1 MPDEFDVRDDR
12 EETHEEGADDE
23 EEIAAMKRRVAE
35 MESEAAKLREM
46 QSQLDQQSESLQRE
60 DREDVDARSIFVGNV
75 DYGATPEEIQAHFQS
90 AGSINRVTILLDK
103 FTGHP
108 KGYAYVE
115 FTEPNL
121 VAQALVL
128 NESLFRGRNLKVV
141 PKRTNL
147 PGLTRGGRGAARG
160 VLTMDSNLP
169 SEPNLRVTIIAAD
182 GLYKRDVFRFPDPFA
197 VATISGEQTKT
208 TSVIKKTL
216 NPYWN
221 EVFDMKA
228 TEDSILAIQIFDQK
242 KFKKKD
248 QGFLGVINVRIGDVI
263 DLDVGGEEMLTRDLK
278 KSNDNL
284 VVHGKLIVNLSTNLT
299 TASSG
304 PGTRPGLNTSGSSMA
319 GTYPARASSQNRTST
334 GASPAPS
341 RPQTVPDLSSSA
353 PTAVNGTGPQA
364 NGANRTGFSSFED
377 NQGRLPAGWER
388 REDNLGRTYYV
399 DHNTR
404 STTWNRPSTTYN
416 ERDQRTAM
424 EANMQ
429 MERRAHQNR
438 MLPEDRTGANSPS
451 VPEQQGS
458 TAANSNAV
466 SMMATG
472 ATTAGTGELP
482 AGWEQRHTP
491 EGRAYFVDHNTRTTT
506 WVDPRRQQYI
516 RMYGPQ
522 NTGGSN
528 PTIQQQ
534 PVSQLGP
541 LPSGWEMR
549 LTNTARVYFVD
560 HNTKTTTWDD
570 PRLPSSL
577 DQGVPQYKRDFRRKL
592 IYFRSQPALRILSG
606 QCHVKVRRGNI
617 FEDSYAEIM
626 RQSAT
631 DLKKRLMIK
640 FDGEDGLDYG
650 GLSREFF
657 FLLSHEMFNP
667 FYCLFEYSA
676 HDNYTLQIN
685 PHSGINP
692 EHLNYFKFIGRVVGL
707 AIFHRRFLDSF
718 FIGAFYKMMLRK
730 KVQIQ
735 DMEGVDED
743 FHRNL
748 TWMLENDIENV
759 VDLTFSVDDDQF
771 GETKTVDLKPGGS
784 EIPVTNQSK
793 KEYIELVTEWKIQKR
808 VSEQFN
814 AFIAGFNELIPADLV
829 NVFDERELELL
840 IGGIADIDVDD
851 WKKHT
856 DYRGYQEQDE
866 VIQNFWKVIRTWDAE
881 QKSRLLQFATGTS
894 RIPVNGFKDLQG
906 SDGPRRFTIEKA
918 GEVNAL
924 PKSHTCFNRLDLPPY
939 KSYDTL
945 NSKLSTAVE
954 ETLGFGQE

>member
-1 MPDEFDVRDDR
+1 M
-12 EETHEEGADDE
+12 A
-23 EEIAAMKRRVAE
+23 
-35 MESEAAKLREM
+35 
-46 QSQLDQQSESLQRE
+46 
-60 DREDVDARSIFVGNV
+60 
-75 DYGATPEEIQAHFQS
+75 
-90 AGSINRVTILLDK
+90 
-103 FTGHP
+103 
-108 KGYAYVE
+108 
-115 FTEPNL
+115 
-121 VAQALVL
+121 
-128 NESLFRGRNLKVV
+128 
-141 PKRTNL
+141 
-147 PGLTRGGRGAARG
+147 
-160 VLTMDSNLP
+160 SNLP
-169 SEPNLRVTIIAAD
+169 AQPNLRVTIIAAD

-197 VATISGEQTKT
+197 VATVGGEQTHT

-221 EVFDMKA
+221 EPFDLRVN
-228 TEDSILAIQIFDQK
+228 EDSILAIQIFDQK

-263 DLDVGGEEMLTRDLK
+263 DLSMGGDEMLTRDLK

-284 VVHGKLIVNLSTNLT
+284 VVHGKLIINLSSNLSAPHPNQNGLQRQQAQT
-299 TASSG
+299 STSSG
-304 PGTRPGLNTSGSSMA
+304 LVPQVAAPSPQTQPGPSNLDTSPAAASNSSLNQRTPTSALPTGPPPPLNGAPTNPPGPG
-319 GTYPARASSQNRTST
+319 
-334 GASPAPS
+334 APS
-341 RPQTVPDLSSSA
+341 R
-353 PTAVNGTGPQA
+353 A
-364 NGANRTGFSSFED
+364 NLSSFED
-377 NQGRLPAGWER
+377 SQGRLPAGWER

-404 STTWNRPSTTYN
+404 TTTWSRPAANYN
-416 ERDQRTAM
+416 EHAQRSQR

-429 MERRAHQNR
+429 LERRAHQSR
-438 MLPEDRTGANSPS
+438 MLPEDRTGASSPNL
-451 VPEQQGS
+451 PDAQQIPTPPPGP
-458 TAANSNAV
+458 N
-466 SMMATG
+466 
-472 ATTAGTGELP
+472 AGTSVASGAPAGELP
-482 AGWEQRHTP
+482 PGWERRVTP
-491 EGRAYFVDHNTRTTT
+491 EGRPYFVDHNTRTTT

-516 RMYGPQ
+516 RMYGQ
-522 NTGGSN
+522 GQTTGGAN
-528 PTIQQQ
+528 NTTIQQQ

-592 IYFRSQPALRILSG
+592 IYFRSQPALRIMSG
-606 QCHVKVRRGNI
+606 QCHVKVRRNNI

-626 RQSAT
+626 RQSAS

-685 PHSGINP
+685 PHSGVNP

-730 KVQIQ
+730 KVTLQ

-743 FHRNL
+743 LHRNL
-748 TWMLENDIENV
+748 AWTLDNDIEGIV
-759 VDLTFSVDDDQF
+759 ELTFSVDDEKF
-771 GETKTVDLKPGGS
+771 GERRTIDLIPGGRDM
-784 EIPVTNQSK
+784 PVTNENKAQ
-793 KEYIELVTEWKIQKR
+793 YIELVTEWKIVKR
-808 VSEQFN
+808 VEEQFN
-814 AFIAGFNELIPADLV
+814 AFMSGFNELIPPDLV

-866 VIQNFWKVIRTWDAE
+866 VIQNFWKIVRTWDAE
-881 QKSRLLQFATGTS
+881 QKSRLLQFTTGTS

-906 SDGPRRFTIEKA
+906 SDGPRRFTIEKS
-918 GEVNAL
+918 GDPVAL

-939 KSYDTL
+939 KTHEALEHKMSI
-945 NSKLSTAVE
+945 AVE

>member
-1 MPDEFDVRDDR
+1 
-12 EETHEEGADDE
+12 
-23 EEIAAMKRRVAE
+23 
-35 MESEAAKLREM
+35 ME
-46 QSQLDQQSESLQRE
+46 Q
-60 DREDVDARSIFVGNV
+60 
-75 DYGATPEEIQAHFQS
+75 P
-90 AGSINRVTILLDK
+90 
-103 FTGHP
+103 
-108 KGYAYVE
+108 
-115 FTEPNL
+115 
-121 VAQALVL
+121 AQ
-128 NESLFRGRNLKVV
+128 
-141 PKRTNL
+141 
-147 PGLTRGGRGAARG
+147 
-160 VLTMDSNLP
+160 
-169 SEPNLRVTIIAAD
+169 PNLRVTIIAAD

-197 VATISGEQTKT
+197 VATINGEQTRT

-221 EVFDMKA
+221 ESFDMRA
-228 TEDSILAIQIFDQK
+228 TEDSILAVQIFDQK

-248 QGFLGVINVRIGDVI
+248 QGFLGVINVRIGTAI
-263 DLDVGGEEMLTRDLK
+263 DLDAGGDEMLTRDLK
-278 KSNDNL
+278 KSNDNM
-284 VVHGKLIVNLSTNLT
+284 VVHGKLILNLSTNLSQPINQPNGPRPSSVSAHSSVNGLPATNNPT
-299 TASSG
+299 TPLSAG
-304 PGTRPGLNTSGSSMA
+304 PSNSLHPDMYPGNRPGA
-319 GTYPARASSQNRTST
+319 A
-334 GASPAPS
+334 GASAARPNQPAPAGG
-341 RPQTVPDLSSSA
+341 PP
-353 PTAVNGTGPQA
+353 NG
-364 NGANRTGFSSFED
+364 NGASNTQRNAGYSAFED
-377 NQGRLPAGWER
+377 AQGRLPAGWER
-388 REDNLGRTYYV
+388 REDHLGRTYYV

-404 STTWNRPSTTYN
+404 QTTWIRPASNVN
-416 ERDQRTAM
+416 EAQQRTQM
-424 EANMQ
+424 EAQ
-429 MERRAHQNR
+429 TQQERTRHQNR
-438 MLPEDRTGANSPS
+438 MLPEDRTGANSPTLS
-451 VPEQQGS
+451 ERQPSPGS
-458 TAANSNAV
+458 TPSASAV

-482 AGWEQRHTP
+482 SGWEMRHTP

-516 RMYGPQ
+516 RMYGQ
-522 NTGGSN
+522 NAQNG
-528 PTIQQQ
+528 TIQQQ

-577 DQGVPQYKRDFRRKL
+577 DQNVPQYKRDFRRKL
-592 IYFRSQPALRILSG
+592 IYFRSQPALRIVSG
-606 QCHVKVRRGNI
+606 QCHVKVRRSHI
-617 FEDSYAEIM
+617 FEDSYHEVM
-626 RQSAT
+626 RQSAG

-707 AIFHRRFLDSF
+707 AIFHRRFLDAF
-718 FIGAFYKMMLRK
+718 FISAFYKMILK
-730 KVQIQ
+730 KKITLQ
-735 DMEGVDED
+735 DMEGVDAD

-748 TWMLENDIENV
+748 QWTMDNDIDGV
-759 VDLTFSVDDDQF
+759 LDLTFSTDDERF
-771 GETKTVDLKPGGS
+771 GETVTIDLKPGGQDI
-784 EIPVTNQSK
+784 EVTNENK
-793 KEYIELVTEWKIQKR
+793 REYVELITEWRIQKR
-808 VSEQFN
+808 VEEQFN
-814 AFIAGFNELIPADLV
+814 AFIAGFHELIPADLIT
-829 NVFDERELELL
+829 VFDERELELL

-856 DYRGYQEQDE
+856 DYRGYTESDE
-866 VIQNFWKVIRTWDAE
+866 VIQNFWKCIRSWDAE

-918 GEVNAL
+918 GEITQL

-939 KSYDTL
+939 KTYEAL
-945 NSKLSTAVE
+945 NQKLTIAVE
-954 ETLGFGQE
+954 ETVGFGQE